1 MNTYAIKMQSRTNE
15 IHKLQAETD
24 VEAIKLFMNY
34 GIYQVHK
41 DRVFEVYLIHY
52 YQYTDMITEN
62 YEYCG
67 KLEEIITGNFDT
79 GSNGDNFMECQK
91 CGENI
96 SWNEFEANH
105 GLCDEC
111 LEFVEQIK
119 IGGFIPDYKEI
130 CGLE

>member
-67 KLEEIITGNFDT
+67 KLEEIIWKFYRV
-79 GSNGDNFMECQK
+79 K
-91 CGENI
+91 
-96 SWNEFEANH
+96 WR
-105 GLCDEC
+105 
-111 LEFVEQIK
+111 
-119 IGGFIPDYKEI
+119 
-130 CGLE
+130 